1 MNAIVMIWI
10 QKPGTYG
17 RKYVLSAGYAWVFPV
32 NRNRIRIGVG
42 VGRPDTIEDPIKK
55 LNQIIEN
62 RLKPL
67 DRIKNIQT
75 LEFHYGL
82 IPNQGLVKS
91 FVDDGIM
98 LVGDSAGF
106 SNPLLLEAY
115 VMRLG
120 LEDWQEKLPLLQ
132 YPSMGQGNI
141 S

>member
-1 MNAIVMIWI
+1 MYSA
-10 QKPGTYG
+10 
-17 RKYVLSAGYAWVFPV
+17 AGYAWIFPV
-32 NRNRIRIGVG
+32 NKNRIRIGVG

-82 IPNQGLVKS
+82 IPNQGLVRS

-106 SNPLLLEAY
+106 SNPLLLEGI
-115 VMRLG
+115 RLQLG
-120 LEDWQEKLPLLQ
+120 LADWLEKLPHLQ
-132 YPSMGQGNI
+132 YHSMGQESI